1 MAGVIGVSVKSGSN
15 SPTYSNTDNPTWTGD
30 VKNTGKI
37 EFSGETGATLRMAG
51 IFGGLEGDTVGVPVS
66 SGKFINEGD
75 LICTGTVAKTGD
87 ISGIGGIVADI
98 KNSIG
103 GTLNNAIV
111 NCNIQAWN
119 FTNVGMV
126 FGGDARSNTVKV
138 TNCQIAGSID
148 KGKYDYFPDAFGDV
162 SERWGSDE
170 VTISADNFFN
180 YIYGTAVTKEEAEAD
195 KCSFYVAPTPAQ

>member
-1 MAGVIGVSVKSGSN
+1 MAGVVGVSVKQDSK
-15 SPTYSNTDNPTWTGD
+15 SPTYSNTANPNWTGD

-37 EFSGETGATLRMAG
+37 EFSGEAGATLRMAG

-75 LICTGTVAKTGD
+75 LICTGKVAKTGD

-111 NCNIQAWN
+111 NCDIQAWN

-126 FGGDARSNTVKV
+126 FGGDARSNTVKA

-148 KGKYDYFPDAFGDV
+148 KGEYGSYVDEFGTEKTGWTTDLVPLSATNFFKYIYNK
-162 SERWGSDE
+162 E
-170 VTISADNFFN
+170 VTEDVAKGD
-180 YIYGTAVTKEEAEAD
+180 G
-195 KCSFYVAPTPAQ
+195 CSVYVAPTTDK